1 MKCIQYMYNIVQLSL
16 SLCRGYVIQV
26 SVHLCECAPKA
37 VPQHT
42 CTGQKKMSGVSFSS
56 YLPPCLGQ
64 DLYCSQL
71 LHRAC
76 RLISIW
82 EFACLHI
89 PSHHRSPG
97 IADVQ
102 YWVWLYEASGDL
114 SSEVR
119 SSFLYGKF
127 LIKALSHL
135 PRPI

>member
-1 MKCIQYMYNIVQLSL
+1 MKLIKYMCNIVELSL
-16 SLCRGYVIQV
+16 SLCRGYVILV
-26 SVHLCECAPKA
+26 SVHLCECAPNIM
-37 VPQHT
+37 PQGI
-42 CTGQKKMSGVSFSS
+42 CIGQKKMSSVSFSP

-82 EFACLHI
+82 GFSCLHI

-97 IADVQ
+97 IADEH

-114 SSEVR
+114 SFEVR
-119 SSFLYGKF
+119 SSFLHGKF
-127 LIKALSHL
+127 FIKALNHL
-135 PRPI
+135 PRS